1 LSGLNEE
8 PGTWNQELKRSEV
21 MQAKATARMIR
32 VAPRKVRLL
41 LDELRGKSVEDGLT
55 LLRYSG
61 KPSAQVVAKVLA
73 SAAANAENNYNMSPN
88 DLRVVA
94 AFAGPGP
101 SLKRFKPRS
110 RGRVSP
116 ILRRTSHITVVVGDN
131 EG

>member
-1 LSGLNEE
+1 
-8 PGTWNQELKRSEV
+8 

-61 KPSAQVVAKVLA
+61 KPSAEVVAKVLA
-73 SAAANAENNYNMSPN
+73 SAAANAENNYNMSPGE
-88 DLRVVA
+88 LRVVA

-101 SLKRFKPRS
+101 TLKRFKPRS

>member
-1 LSGLNEE
+1 MRNEE
-8 PGTWNQELKRSEV
+8 LERSEA
-21 MQAKATARMIR
+21 MQAKATAKMIR

-61 KPSAQVVAKVLA
+61 KPSAEVVAKVLA

-94 AFAGPGP
+94 AYAGPGP

-116 ILRRTSHITVVVGDN
+116 ILRRTSHITVVVGDR